1 MGNPIHLLAFGFG
14 SGLSP
19 VAPGTLG
26 TLVALPLYLWIQE
39 LALGYYLLVVFI
51 MTAIG
56 VWLCQV
62 TANNLGVHDHQG
74 IVWDEIVGYLIT
86 MTAAPFGWV
95 WMVIG
100 FVLFRFF
107 DIIKPW
113 PIKWVDKKV
122 GGGIGIMFDDV
133 LAGIFAFLVLQLLAI
148 IPIAGRFP

>member
-19 VAPGTLG
+19 VAPGTFG
-26 TLVALPLYLWIQE
+26 TLVALPIYLWMQN
-39 LALGYYLLVVFI
+39 LTLGNYVLVVFI
-51 MTAIG
+51 MTVFG

-95 WMVIG
+95 WMIIG
-100 FVLFRFF
+100 FILFRFF
-107 DIIKPW
+107 DIVKPW

-122 GGGIGIMFDDV
+122 DGGVGIMFDDI
-133 LAGIFAFLVLQLLAI
+133 LAGVFAFLVLQLLVI
-148 IPIAGRFP
+148 ILN

>member
-19 VAPGTLG
+19 VAPGTFG
-26 TLVALPLYLWIQE
+26 TLVALPIYLWMQN
-39 LALGYYLLVVFI
+39 LTLGNYVLVVFI
-51 MTAIG
+51 MTVFG

-95 WMVIG
+95 WMIIG
-100 FVLFRFF
+100 FILFRFF
-107 DIIKPW
+107 DIVKPW

-122 GGGIGIMFDDV
+122 DGGIGIMFDDI
-133 LAGIFAFLVLQLLAI
+133 LAGIFAFLVLQLLVI
-148 IPIAGRFP
+148 GLVPYY